1 MEPRWALLPV
11 MLCGSAMGQQTIGR
25 VALQDAMV
33 TGTLEVE
40 QGQATL
46 RDGGSIVAR
55 DHTAKMTLN
64 RGGVVEV
71 CATSSL
77 HVTSGTHVG
86 NSTPLLFALD
96 RGAIEL
102 RGMVESRDV
111 LITPDL
117 RFSTPTGGAVD
128 LRVRV
133 TSNGD
138 TCVENRGGAA
148 PTIEVVEQFG
158 DGRYLIPGGQH
169 VLFEHGSIREVV
181 DRESSPCGCPPT
193 PVMSLAE
200 SGVTVAPGQAA
211 RAGGQVAAK
220 ADPHPF
226 PAAQSQG
233 LAETTPK
240 QVPQAPAGEVHAQV
254 AATMAF
260 GAGADSTE
268 TEARAATPAPA
279 AEAAAGPPVLP
290 KSGSG
295 AGGTGSAGGARSS
308 NGGSGRAGTTPN
320 QVGGEAT
327 PKGSA
332 KPVEVKAPPP
342 PAPPG
347 AKDIAHRLGRFFKR
361 IFGAG

>member
-1 MEPRWALLPV
+1 MDFGPGWRVMREWALLP
-11 MLCGSAMGQQTIGR
+11 MLVCATAAGQQTIGR

-46 RDGGSIVAR
+46 KDGASIVAR
-55 DHTAKMTLN
+55 DHTAKMTLE

-77 HVTSGTHVG
+77 HVTSGAHVG
-86 NSTPLLFALD
+86 NATPLLFALD

-102 RGMVESRDV
+102 RGTVGSRDV

-138 TCVENRGGAA
+138 TCVENRGRAA

-181 DRESSPCGCPPT
+181 DRESSPCGCPPA

-211 RAGGQVAAK
+211 RAGGQAAAK
-220 ADPHPF
+220 VDPHPF

-233 LAETTPK
+233 LAEATPK
-240 QVPQAPAGEVHAQV
+240 QVPQAPPGEVHAQV

-260 GAGADSTE
+260 GSGADSTE
-268 TEARAATPAPA
+268 TEVRAAGTAAPAPA
-279 AEAAAGPPVLP
+279 AATVAPAASPVLP
-290 KSGSG
+290 KSGG
-295 AGGTGSAGGARSS
+295 GGGGTGSAS
-308 NGGSGRAGTTPN
+308 GGSAGTGAAAS
-320 QVGGEAT
+320 Q
-327 PKGSA
+327 
-332 KPVEVKAPPP
+332 PVAVKAPPP

-347 AKDIAHRLGRFFKR
+347 ATDIAHRLGRFFKR
-361 IFGAG
+361 IFGTK